1 MDNKSQEIKDQEIV
15 EGAAC
20 TRLSDTEL
28 LEELRRRIT
37 RNNQTVEELTVLN
50 TELRDV
56 NKKLEESESLK
67 SHFISNITNEIM
79 NPFTSIL
86 GLSRAILSVD
96 KEAWKKVIQMV
107 ALIHSEAFSLDF
119 QFRNIFFAAK
129 IEAGEQTPEVLNVDI
144 LALIDGVLDN
154 FRYELRKKH
163 LQVNFKNESPCKD
176 ACLAFKTD
184 PLYVKLIVSNL
195 LNNAINFSFENNEI
209 DLILNITDGQMTL
222 SVKDYGV
229 GIAAER
235 QKMIFDR
242 FARGDNGINSVNRGH
257 GLGLSVSKA
266 ILDLLEGTISVKS
279 ELGKGSLFTVRIP
292 ESELPIEGY
301 AAESNEIFFDEES
314 F

>member
-1 MDNKSQEIKDQEIV
+1 MDKKSREAQPM
-15 EGAAC
+15 GAC
-20 TRLSDTEL
+20 SQLSDTEL
-28 LEELRRRIT
+28 LEELRRRVT
-37 RNNQTVEELTVLN
+37 RNNQTVEELTTLN
-50 TELRDV
+50 MELRDV

-107 ALIHSEAFSLDF
+107 ALIHAEAFSLDF

-129 IEAGEQTPEVLNVDI
+129 IEAGEQTPEVLNADI

-163 LQVNFKNESPCKD
+163 LRVNFRDESPDKE
-176 ACLAFKTD
+176 AGLAFKTD
-184 PLYVKLIVSNL
+184 PAYVKLVLSNL

-209 DLILNITDGQMTL
+209 DLILRIENHALTL

-229 GIAAER
+229 GIAEER
-235 QKMIFDR
+235 HKSIFDR
-242 FARGDNGINSVNRGH
+242 FSRGDVPINSVNRGH

-266 ILDLLEGTISVKS
+266 MLDLLNGTIRVES
-279 ELGKGSLFTVRIP
+279 ELGKGALFVVQIP
-292 ESELPIEGY
+292 ESEMPVEGY